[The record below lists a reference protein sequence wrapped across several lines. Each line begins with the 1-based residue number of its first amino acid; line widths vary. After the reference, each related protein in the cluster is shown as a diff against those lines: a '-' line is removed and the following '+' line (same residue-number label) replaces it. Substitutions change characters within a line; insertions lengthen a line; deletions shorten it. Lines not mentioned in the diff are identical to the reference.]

1 MTLCWVHSFH
11 AHPVDT
17 GLRMNPII
25 AFRAIPD
32 KRGGSSHSQVTPDC
46 PQFSRHHR
54 IPPLPAER
62 SDSIGWGRR
71 QTRATSCTEIG
82 EKRWLLV
89 NKCPVLVKFFFLKRP
104 SFEINCVSPLAF
116 LEVSYLNW
124 SAIPAIMARKDYE
137 AEKGN
142 VSSLTSWQQQVGR
155 FSQLF
160 TKWLLKSHTKP
171 WWTYITGCTGYEV
184 GYNIKFDFMCESA
197 TLPLRFITNSTWKK
211 TMIENKWV
219 LAHGVKKPAT
229 HGSSVKNKLHKL
241 VWTLA
246 ILLITTS
253 VLCVCVRA
261 RATDRGCWLHGDP
274 DGSLNKGA
282 GATVQQQA
290 HVSTVTRAVRLKIII
305 NVAKFFIFNV

>member
-1 MTLCWVHSFH
+1 
-11 AHPVDT
+11 
-17 GLRMNPII
+17 
-25 AFRAIPD
+25 
-32 KRGGSSHSQVTPDC
+32 
-46 PQFSRHHR
+46 
-54 IPPLPAER
+54 
-62 SDSIGWGRR
+62 
-71 QTRATSCTEIG
+71 
-82 EKRWLLV
+82 
-89 NKCPVLVKFFFLKRP
+89 
-104 SFEINCVSPLAF
+104 
-116 LEVSYLNW
+116 
-124 SAIPAIMARKDYE
+124 MARKDYE

-219 LAHGVKKPAT
+219 LAHGVKKRAT

-253 VLCVCVRA
+253 VLCVCACARA
-261 RATDRGCWLHGDP
+261 RDRQRLLAPRWPGWILKQRSRRHCAAA
-274 DGSLNKGA
+274 STCLNSY
-282 GATVQQQA
+282 TSC
-290 HVSTVTRAVRLKIII
+290 STKD
-305 NVAKFFIFNV
+305 NH